1 MSPRRYALK
10 QRAEAAQETRQ
21 RIVAATMALHTEQGV
36 LATSHKDI
44 AARADVSVGTVYHH
58 FPTRDAIV
66 RACGTRIREM
76 LPPPSAED
84 IDTRAPRRQRV
95 AALVR
100 ALVAFY
106 ARMPWLEKLRSER
119 HEVPALDLG
128 MTMREEAT
136 RQLIRRALGRPI
148 AAKKIAVT
156 EAILDP
162 AVVNRLLESGISQ
175 KEAAATL
182 ASILNAWLEGGR
194 S

>member
-84 IDTRAPRRQRV
+84 IDARAPRRQRV